1 VLRTLGAATASATD
15 CLTVVGW
22 HKRAIKL
29 CGGSDEPPRR
39 RCLFY
44 LR

>member
-1 VLRTLGAATASATD
+1 VLRTLGASATD

-29 CGGSDEPPRR
+29 CGGAMSHPAVDA
-39 RCLFY
+39 CFT
-44 LR
+44 